1 MALRLHNLTNRPGA
15 KHRVKRLGC
24 GESSGHGKT
33 STRGGKG
40 QTART
45 GSSIRPGFEG
55 GQMPLVR
62 RIPKRGF
69 NHAAFATRYA
79 VVNVGQLAA
88 FADGAEV
95 GPEALI
101 EKGIVHRLQ
110 DGVKILGGGE
120 LSRKLL
126 VKAHAFSA
134 AAKEKITRA
143 GGQCQVIEI
152 PKRPTPAGAA
162 GTPGEDSQPPS
173 APAGGLS

>member
-1 MALRLHNLTNRPGA
+1 MSISLHSLTNRPGA
-15 KHRVKRLGC
+15 RHRKKRVGC

-55 GQMPLVR
+55 GQMPLIR

-69 NHAAFATRYA
+69 NNKDFRTEYA
-79 VVNVGQLAA
+79 PVNLDQLNG
-88 FADGAEV
+88 FNDGAEV
-95 GPEALI
+95 TPEILI
-101 EKGIVHRLQ
+101 EKGVIRSLR

-120 LSRKLL
+120 LKKKLT

-134 AAKEKITRA
+134 SAKDKIGKVGGSCEVIQVVSKRAAA
-143 GGQCQVIEI
+143 S
-152 PKRPTPAGAA
+152 
-162 GTPGEDSQPPS
+162 SQPPKPA
-173 APAGGLS
+173 APESKQG